1 LYLFPLPSF
10 DSGCGLFLE
19 GIQLVQQEMAQ
30 KLHMTGG
37 FFFMLYSSSHDK
49 HFSPVLSTTASRS
62 SMISKKISFYKG
74 NRTVFVVF
82 YLWFGDGLEFIF

>member
-1 LYLFPLPSF
+1 M
-10 DSGCGLFLE
+10 
-19 GIQLVQQEMAQ
+19 QQEMAQ

-37 FFFMLYSSSHDK
+37 FFFMLYSSSQDK

-62 SMISKKISFYKG
+62 SMISKKISFDKG